1 MYYSPPLLRGAHT
14 EQFNDTATP
23 NGQQFNDAASSTKHL
38 NSCSATWEHLRKNC
52 IERNAV
58 HPRPIQHR
66 HAPCVATRRHA
77 SASPKNPG
85 SLSLSLSFSWKN
97 GGPKQ
102 RRALSARRSAPKAK
116 SPPQDIGP
124 QTPRVPESRS
134 AADTRP
140 HSRRAPRLLF
150 CESQLV
156 RGGARGGP

>member
-1 MYYSPPLLRGAHT
+1 MCTTPLPCFGELI
-14 EQFNDTATP
+14 P
-23 NGQQFNDAASSTKHL
+23 NSSTIPQHRTASSSTMP
-38 NSCSATWEHLRKNC
+38 
-52 IERNAV
+52 
-58 HPRPIQHR
+58 PRQRSISTLALPPGNTCVRIVSKGTPSIPVPFSIAMR
-66 HAPCVATRRHA
+66 HVSPRVAMRRHHL
-77 SASPKNPG
+77 KTQG
-85 SLSLSLSFSWKN
+85 LSLSLSFSWKN